1 VKPTLT
7 SEDDHDRPELHYC
20 TFCKREHHFGFDEVG
35 AQLELLA
42 CRKGQL
48 SQATKHPATGKG
60 ER

>member
-42 CRKGQL
+42 CRKANPQ
-48 SQATKHPATGKG
+48 PADGG
-60 ER
+60 IAREE